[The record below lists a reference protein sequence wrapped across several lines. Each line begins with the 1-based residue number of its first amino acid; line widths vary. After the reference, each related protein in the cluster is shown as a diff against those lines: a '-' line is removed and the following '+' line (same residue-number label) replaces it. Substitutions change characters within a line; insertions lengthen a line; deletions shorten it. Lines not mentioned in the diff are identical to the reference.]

1 MNSTIEQNTLYEEHK
16 VEINK
21 ALRSQWILWIGI
33 IGTPIVL
40 IIMCQGFGDRI
51 REEIPQNPSFPI
63 QIFRTVLIIVGVFML
78 VLSYGIRKYFFSARF
93 KGFDTKRWKP
103 KMRNRDPEYIIAF
116 KQRNYFPMVIPSSL
130 SIFGFLLFIMGDSL
144 GVFYAFAIV
153 SLLGTLYQRPQKKD
167 VLALCNHF
175 LQNQNS
181 VEMEKK

>member
-1 MNSTIEQNTLYEEHK
+1 MNVSTEQNTLYEEHK
-16 VEINK
+16 VEIDK

-51 REEIPQNPSFPI
+51 REEIPVNPSFPI
-63 QIFRTVLIIVGVFML
+63 QIFRTILIIVGVFML
-78 VLSYGIRKYFFSARF
+78 VLSYGIRKYFFSVRF
-93 KGFDTKRWKP
+93 KGFDTKRRKP
-103 KMRNRDPEYIIAF
+103 KMRNQDPEYIIAF

-144 GVFYAFAIV
+144 GTFYVFIIV

-167 VLALCNHF
+167 VLALRDLF
-175 LQNQNS
+175 SQNKKS
-181 VEMEKK
+181 GEMEKQ